1 MKTLLLLLTTILLF
15 SCNQENQDYQD
26 YLKLEVIN
34 DTLYLYDNGTLIKE
48 IPQSNTCE
56 LDSFLVDYYY

>member
-26 YLKLEVIN
+26 YLQLQVID
-34 DTLYLYDNGTLIKE
+34 DTLYLYDNGILIHQL
-48 IPQSNTCE
+48 PQNSTE
-56 LDSFLVDYYY
+56 SLDSFLIDYFQ

>member
-15 SCNQENQDYQD
+15 SCNTKQD
-26 YLKLEVIN
+26 YLQLEVFN
-34 DTLYLYDNGTLIKE
+34 DTLYLYDNGILIQE

-56 LDSFLVDYYY
+56 LDSFLIDYYQ